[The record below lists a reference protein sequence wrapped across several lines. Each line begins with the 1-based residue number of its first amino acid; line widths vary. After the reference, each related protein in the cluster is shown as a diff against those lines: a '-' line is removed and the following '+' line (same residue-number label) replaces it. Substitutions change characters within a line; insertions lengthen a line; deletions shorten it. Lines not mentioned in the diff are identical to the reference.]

1 MKIVLVQS
9 RVCFGGAEHVGVMLA
24 NALAEYHDVV
34 LATNTQLEVS
44 YAISDSVKVRNIFP
58 SIPHGVKKW
67 TGAIQQLRKLFVQE
81 KPDVAIGILS
91 TCSFICK
98 VAGVGLGIPVVA
110 TEHDAFERPESAPMS
125 RGNAF
130 SKFWLNRLFD
140 VVTVLTKADKQVIG
154 NRLRRVVVMS
164 NPLSLQ
170 PATVESR
177 NEFKDAEGNTFA
189 KKPIVL
195 AAGRLDSWHYKG
207 FDVLLEAWA
216 KVLARC
222 KENIEAEGWRLCIAG
237 KDEADGLS
245 HLQSL
250 VRKLEL
256 GDSVSFLGFRKD
268 MVRLYQEASVFAL
281 SSRCEGFG
289 LVLVEAMSQG
299 CACVATDY
307 KGRQKEIFGDAECG
321 LLCPPEDAE
330 ALAEALQSVM
340 TDATLRHRLQKNAI
354 ERSRFF
360 MPLHIVKLWEQ
371 LLSEVVAARKK

>member
-1 MKIVLVQS
+1 MKIIIVQS
-9 RVCFGGAEHVGVMLA
+9 RACFGGAEHVGVMLA
-24 NALAEYHDVV
+24 NGLAERHEVL
-34 LATNTQLEVS
+34 LATNMHVE
-44 YAISDSVKVRNIFP
+44 ISFSISKRVRICNIFP
-58 SIPHGVKKW
+58 KEHHNIHKW
-67 TGAIQQLRKLFVQE
+67 LSAIQQLRQLFIEE

-140 VVTVLTKADKQVIG
+140 VVTVLTEADKQVIG
-154 NRLRRVVVMS
+154 NRLRRVVVMP

-170 PATVESR
+170 PVTVDGP
-177 NEFKDAEGNTFA
+177 NEFNDAEGNTFA

-195 AAGRLDSWHYKG
+195 AAGRLGPWHCKG

-216 KVLARC
+216 KVHARC
-222 KENIEAEGWRLCIAG
+222 KDNIQADGWRLCIAG

-245 HLQSL
+245 RLQSM
-250 VRKLEL
+250 VREKGLS
-256 GDSVSFLGFRKD
+256 DSVSFLGFRKD

-281 SSRCEGFG
+281 SSRYEGFG

-299 CACVATDY
+299 CACVSTDY
-307 KGRQKEIFGDAECG
+307 KGRQREIFGDAECG